1 MIKNNG
7 NEQLIEEAV
16 NSAIKKYGESREEL
30 IPILNHVNR
39 LLGYLPSESLE
50 KISDR
55 LKSPRSNLFS
65 VASFYQMLSTK
76 PRGEHV
82 IQFCESAPCHV
93 VGGREVWQAL
103 QDTLQIQDGETT
115 SDGKWTLITT
125 SCLGLCGVGPVIVID
140 DDAYGNVT
148 PDQIKSILTR
158 YENLEAE

>member
-103 QDTLQIQDGETT
+103 QDTLQIQDGDTT

>member
-16 NSAIKKYGESREEL
+16 DSAIKKYGESREEL

-39 LLGYLPSESLE
+39 MLGYLPSESLE

-125 SCLGLCGVGPVIVID
+125 SCLGLCGVGPVIIID